1 MSLTRTVPDDELVKR
16 GIESLFRELGKV
28 DAIRF
33 LAMPR
38 TKRIESVKRHRQWQ
52 DGLEKS
58 AFFDEIFAES

>member
-16 GIESLFRELGKV
+16 GIELLFRELGKV